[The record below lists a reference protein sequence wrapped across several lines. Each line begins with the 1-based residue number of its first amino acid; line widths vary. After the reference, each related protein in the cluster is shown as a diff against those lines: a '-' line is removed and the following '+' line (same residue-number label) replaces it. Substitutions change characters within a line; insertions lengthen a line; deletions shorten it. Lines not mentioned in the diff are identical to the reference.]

1 MRTTVNRG
9 NSKLSAEI
17 VAGGILEG
25 RGLKVNQLTATKVT
39 HAQAKNPVSASSISS
54 EQQRF
59 SKKPGFLR
67 KCYASSIAPIVAGF
81 LSFALPAQALQ
92 VVVTPQNPELGDTL
106 SVIIQVD
113 GNGGETPK
121 VSLQQKNY
129 PAFPMGNGRFR
140 ALLPT
145 TPVEKPGARV
155 VQVAGDGQVKK
166 LSVQVRDRNFP
177 TQSIWLPP
185 GKDSEGTDAEF
196 DRVDAF
202 KALVTPEKFWNGK
215 LLRPNSGEITTI
227 YGVRRYYNGVFAK
240 DYYHRGV
247 DYAGGYG
254 SPIVAPAAGQV
265 SLVGRESQGFKIHG
279 NVVGIDHGQGVASI
293 LMHLSRIDVKEGDF
307 VKAGQVI
314 GAVGSTGAS
323 TGPHLHWGLYV
334 HGQSVDPV
342 PWRLQGIE

>member
-1 MRTTVNRG
+1 MIMTVSRG
-9 NSKLSAEI
+9 NGGLSAEI
-17 VAGGILEG
+17 VTGRIL
-25 RGLKVNQLTATKVT
+25 RWRQLKANKLT
-39 HAQAKNPVSASSISS
+39 ASSI
-54 EQQRF
+54 
-59 SKKPGFLR
+59 GG
-67 KCYASSIAPIVAGF
+67 IVAGI
-81 LSFALPAQALQ
+81 LSFALPVQALQ
-92 VVVTPQNPELGDTL
+92 VVVTPANPQLGDTL

-129 PAFPMGNGRFR
+129 PAFPIGNGRFR

-145 TPVEKPGARV
+145 TPLEKPGARLL
-155 VQVAGDGQVKK
+155 QVAGDGQVQK
-166 LSVQVRDRNFP
+166 LSVQVRNRDFP

-202 KALVTPEKFWNGK
+202 KALVTPEKFWDGK

-227 YGVRRYYNGVFAK
+227 YGVRRYYNGVFAQ

-247 DYAGGYG
+247 DYAGAYG
-254 SPIVAPAAGQV
+254 SPVVAPAAGRV

-293 LMHLSRIDVKEGDF
+293 LMHLSRIDVKEGDV

-314 GAVGSTGAS
+314 GALGSTGAS

-342 PWRLQGIE
+342 PWRLQGVE

>member
-1 MRTTVNRG
+1 MIMSVSRG
-9 NSKLSAEI
+9 NGGLSGEI
-17 VAGGILEG
+17 VTGLIL
-25 RGLKVNQLTATKVT
+25 RWRQLKPNKLT
-39 HAQAKNPVSASSISS
+39 ASSI
-54 EQQRF
+54 
-59 SKKPGFLR
+59 GG
-67 KCYASSIAPIVAGF
+67 IVTGI
-81 LSFALPAQALQ
+81 LSFALPVQALQ
-92 VVVTPQNPELGDTL
+92 VVVTPANPQLGDTL

-113 GNGGETPK
+113 SNGGETPK

-129 PAFPMGNGRFR
+129 PAFEIGNGRFR

-145 TPVEKPGARV
+145 TPLEKPGARLL
-155 VQVAGDGQVKK
+155 QVAGDGQVQN
-166 LSVQVRDRNFP
+166 LSVQVRDRDFP

-185 GKDSEGTDAEF
+185 GKDEEGTDAEF

-202 KALVTPEKFWNGK
+202 KALVTPEKFWDGK

-227 YGVRRYYNGVFAK
+227 YGVRRYYNGVFAQ

-247 DYAGGYG
+247 DYAGAYG
-254 SPIVAPAAGQV
+254 SPVVAPAAGRV

-293 LMHLSRIDVKEGDF
+293 LMHLSRIDVQEGDV

-314 GAVGSTGAS
+314 GALGSTGAA

-342 PWRLQGIE
+342 PWRLQGVE

>member
-1 MRTTVNRG
+1 MIMTVSRG
-9 NSKLSAEI
+9 NGGLSAEI
-17 VAGGILEG
+17 VTGRIL
-25 RGLKVNQLTATKVT
+25 RWRQLKANKLT
-39 HAQAKNPVSASSISS
+39 ASSI
-54 EQQRF
+54 
-59 SKKPGFLR
+59 GG
-67 KCYASSIAPIVAGF
+67 IVAGI
-81 LSFALPAQALQ
+81 LSFALPVQALQ
-92 VVVTPQNPELGDTL
+92 VVVTPANPQLGDTL

-113 GNGGETPK
+113 GNGGETPQ

-129 PAFPMGNGRFR
+129 PAFQIGNGRFR

-145 TPVEKPGARV
+145 TPLEKPGARLL
-155 VQVAGDGQVKK
+155 QVAGDGQVQK
-166 LSVQVRDRNFP
+166 LSVQVRDRDFP

-202 KALVTPEKFWNGK
+202 KALVTPEKFWDGK

-227 YGVRRYYNGVFAK
+227 YGVRRYYNGVFAQ

-247 DYAGGYG
+247 DYAGAYG
-254 SPIVAPAAGQV
+254 SPVVAPAAGRV

-293 LMHLSRIDVKEGDF
+293 LMHLSRIDVKEGDV

-314 GAVGSTGAS
+314 GALGSTGAS

-342 PWRLQGIE
+342 PWRLQGVE

>member
-1 MRTTVNRG
+1 MIMSVSRG
-9 NSKLSAEI
+9 NGGLSAEI
-17 VAGGILEG
+17 VTGRIL
-25 RGLKVNQLTATKVT
+25 RWRQLKANKLT
-39 HAQAKNPVSASSISS
+39 ASSI
-54 EQQRF
+54 
-59 SKKPGFLR
+59 GG
-67 KCYASSIAPIVAGF
+67 IVAGI
-81 LSFALPAQALQ
+81 LSFALPVQALQ
-92 VVVTPQNPELGDTL
+92 VVVTPANPQLGDTL

-129 PAFPMGNGRFR
+129 PAFPIGNGRFR

-145 TPVEKPGARV
+145 TPLEKPGARLLE
-155 VQVAGDGQVKK
+155 VAGDGQMQK

-202 KALVTPEKFWNGK
+202 KALVTPEKFWDGK

-227 YGVRRYYNGVFAK
+227 YGVRRYYNGVFAQ

-247 DYAGGYG
+247 DYAGPYG
-254 SPIVAPAAGQV
+254 SPVVAPAAGRV

-293 LMHLSRIDVKEGDF
+293 LMHLSRIDVKEGDV

-314 GAVGSTGAS
+314 GALGSTGAS

-342 PWRLQGIE
+342 PWRLQGVE

>member
-1 MRTTVNRG
+1 LKAN
-9 NSKLSAEI
+9 KLTASSIGGI
-17 VAGGILEG
+17 VAGI
-25 RGLKVNQLTATKVT
+25 
-39 HAQAKNPVSASSISS
+39 
-54 EQQRF
+54 
-59 SKKPGFLR
+59 
-67 KCYASSIAPIVAGF
+67 
-81 LSFALPAQALQ
+81 LSFALPVQALQ
-92 VVVTPQNPELGDTL
+92 VVVTPANPQLGDTL

-129 PAFPMGNGRFR
+129 PAFPIGNGRFR

-145 TPVEKPGARV
+145 TPLEKPGARLL
-155 VQVAGDGQVKK
+155 QVAGDGQVQK
-166 LSVQVRDRNFP
+166 LSVQVRDRDFP

-202 KALVTPEKFWNGK
+202 KALVTPEKFWDGK

-227 YGVRRYYNGVFAK
+227 YGVRRYYNGVFAQ

-247 DYAGGYG
+247 DYAGAYG
-254 SPIVAPAAGQV
+254 SPVVAPAAGRV

-293 LMHLSRIDVKEGDF
+293 LMHLSRIDVKEGDV

-314 GAVGSTGAS
+314 GALGSTGAS

-342 PWRLQGIE
+342 PWRLQGVE

>member
-1 MRTTVNRG
+1 MVMTVNRD
-9 NSKLSAEI
+9 NCELSTEI
-17 VAGGILEG
+17 ITGRILRWG
-25 RGLKVNQLTATKVT
+25 QLKANQLTA
-39 HAQAKNPVSASSISS
+39 SSI
-54 EQQRF
+54 
-59 SKKPGFLR
+59 GG
-67 KCYASSIAPIVAGF
+67 IVAGI
-81 LSFALPAQALQ
+81 LSFALPVQALQ
-92 VVVTPQNPELGDTL
+92 VVVTPTNPQLGDTL
-106 SVIIQVD
+106 SVMIQVD
-113 GNGGETPK
+113 GNGGETPQ

-129 PAFPMGNGRFR
+129 PAFPIGNGRFR

-145 TPVEKPGARV
+145 TPLEKPGARLL
-155 VQVAGDGQVKK
+155 QVAGDGQVQK

-202 KALVTPEKFWNGK
+202 KALVTPEKFWDGK

-227 YGVRRYYNGVFAK
+227 YGVRRYYNGVFAQ

-247 DYAGGYG
+247 DYAGAYG
-254 SPIVAPAAGQV
+254 SPVVAPAAGRV

-293 LMHLSRIDVKEGDF
+293 LMHLARIDVKEGDV
-307 VKAGQVI
+307 VKPGQVI
-314 GAVGSTGAS
+314 GTLGSTGAS

-334 HGQSVDPV
+334 HGQAVDPV
-342 PWRLQGIE
+342 PWRLQGVE

>member
-1 MRTTVNRG
+1 MIMSVSRG
-9 NSKLSAEI
+9 NGGLSAEI
-17 VAGGILEG
+17 VTGLIL
-25 RGLKVNQLTATKVT
+25 RWRQLKANKLT
-39 HAQAKNPVSASSISS
+39 ASSI
-54 EQQRF
+54 
-59 SKKPGFLR
+59 GG
-67 KCYASSIAPIVAGF
+67 IVAGI
-81 LSFALPAQALQ
+81 LSFALPVQALQ
-92 VVVTPQNPELGDTL
+92 VVVTPANPQLGDTL

-113 GNGGETPK
+113 GNGGETPQ

-129 PAFPMGNGRFR
+129 PAFPIGNSRFR

-145 TPVEKPGARV
+145 TPLEKPGARLL
-155 VQVAGDGQVKK
+155 QVAGDGQVQN
-166 LSVQVRDRNFP
+166 LSVQVRDRDFP

-185 GKDSEGTDAEF
+185 GKDTEGTDAEF

-202 KALVTPEKFWNGK
+202 KALVTPEKFWDGK

-227 YGVRRYYNGVFAK
+227 YGVRRYYNGVFAQ

-247 DYAGGYG
+247 DYAGAYG
-254 SPIVAPAAGQV
+254 SPVVAPAAGRV

-293 LMHLSRIDVKEGDF
+293 LMHLSRIDVKEGDV

-314 GAVGSTGAS
+314 GALGSTGAS

-342 PWRLQGIE
+342 PWRLQGVE

>member
-1 MRTTVNRG
+1 MTNVNQGNCRQSAKIIVNPMLRWGGLKAKQLTVSSIG
-9 NSKLSAEI
+9 GI
-17 VAGGILEG
+17 VAGL
-25 RGLKVNQLTATKVT
+25 V
-39 HAQAKNPVSASSISS
+39 
-54 EQQRF
+54 
-59 SKKPGFLR
+59 
-67 KCYASSIAPIVAGF
+67 
-81 LSFALPAQALQ
+81 SFALPVQALQ
-92 VVVTPQNPELGDTL
+92 VVVTPASPALGDTL

-129 PAFPMGNGRFR
+129 PAFPIGNGRFR

-145 TPVEKPGARV
+145 TPVEKPGARQI
-155 VQVAGDGQVKK
+155 QVTGDGQVKN
-166 LSVQVRDRNFP
+166 LSVQVRGRDFP

-185 GKDSEGTDAEF
+185 GKDEEGTDAEF

-202 KALVTPEKFWNGK
+202 KALVTTEKFWDGK

-227 YGVRRYYNGVFAK
+227 YGVRRYYNGVFAQ

-247 DYAGGYG
+247 DYAGAYG
-254 SPIVAPAAGQV
+254 SPVVAPAAGRV

-293 LMHLSRIDVKEGDF
+293 LMHLSRIDVKEGDV

-314 GAVGSTGAS
+314 GALGSTGAS

-342 PWRLQGIE
+342 PWRLQGVE

>member
-1 MRTTVNRG
+1 MIMTVSRG
-9 NSKLSAEI
+9 NGGLSAEI
-17 VAGGILEG
+17 VRGRIL
-25 RGLKVNQLTATKVT
+25 RWRQLKANKLT
-39 HAQAKNPVSASSISS
+39 ASSI
-54 EQQRF
+54 
-59 SKKPGFLR
+59 GG
-67 KCYASSIAPIVAGF
+67 IVAGI
-81 LSFALPAQALQ
+81 LSFALPVQALQ
-92 VVVTPQNPELGDTL
+92 VVVTPANPQLGDTL

-129 PAFPMGNGRFR
+129 PAFPIGNGRFR

-145 TPVEKPGARV
+145 TPLEKPGARLL
-155 VQVAGDGQVKK
+155 QVAGDGQVQK
-166 LSVQVRDRNFP
+166 LTVQVRDRNFP

-185 GKDSEGTDAEF
+185 GKDTEGTDAEF

-202 KALVTPEKFWNGK
+202 KALVTPEKFWDGK

-227 YGVRRYYNGVFAK
+227 YGVRRYYNGVFAQ

-247 DYAGGYG
+247 DYAGAYG
-254 SPIVAPAAGQV
+254 SPVVAPAAGRV

-293 LMHLSRIDVKEGDF
+293 LMHLSRIDVKEGDV

-314 GAVGSTGAS
+314 GALGSTGAS

-342 PWRLQGIE
+342 PWRLQGVE

>member
-1 MRTTVNRG
+1 MIMTVSRG
-9 NSKLSAEI
+9 NGGLSGEI
-17 VAGGILEG
+17 VTGRIL
-25 RGLKVNQLTATKVT
+25 RWRQLKPNKLT
-39 HAQAKNPVSASSISS
+39 ASSI
-54 EQQRF
+54 
-59 SKKPGFLR
+59 GG
-67 KCYASSIAPIVAGF
+67 IVTGI
-81 LSFALPAQALQ
+81 LSFALPVQALQ
-92 VVVTPQNPELGDTL
+92 VVVTPANPQLGDTL

-113 GNGGETPK
+113 GNGGETPQ

-129 PAFPMGNGRFR
+129 PAFEIGNGRFR

-145 TPVEKPGARV
+145 TPLEKPGARLL
-155 VQVAGDGQVKK
+155 QVAGDGQVQK
-166 LSVQVRDRNFP
+166 LSVQVRDRDFP

-185 GKDSEGTDAEF
+185 GKDEEGTDAEF

-202 KALVTPEKFWNGK
+202 KALVTPEKFWDGK

-227 YGVRRYYNGVFAK
+227 YGVRRYYNGVFAQ

-247 DYAGGYG
+247 DYAGAYG
-254 SPIVAPAAGQV
+254 SPVVAPAAGRV

-293 LMHLSRIDVKEGDF
+293 LMHLSRIDVQEGDV

-314 GAVGSTGAS
+314 GALGSTGAA

-342 PWRLQGIE
+342 PWRLQGVE

>member
-1 MRTTVNRG
+1 MIMTVSRG
-9 NSKLSAEI
+9 NGGLSAAI
-17 VAGGILEG
+17 VTGRIL
-25 RGLKVNQLTATKVT
+25 RWRQLKANQLTA
-39 HAQAKNPVSASSISS
+39 SSI
-54 EQQRF
+54 
-59 SKKPGFLR
+59 GG
-67 KCYASSIAPIVAGF
+67 IVAGI
-81 LSFALPAQALQ
+81 LSFALPVQALQ
-92 VVVTPQNPELGDTL
+92 VVVTPANPQLGDTL

-129 PAFPMGNGRFR
+129 PAFPIGNGRFR

-145 TPVEKPGARV
+145 TPLEKPGARLL
-155 VQVAGDGQVKK
+155 QVAGDGQVQN
-166 LSVQVRDRNFP
+166 LSVQVRDRDFP

-185 GKDSEGTDAEF
+185 GKDTEGTDAEF

-202 KALVTPEKFWNGK
+202 KALVTPEKFWDGK

-227 YGVRRYYNGVFAK
+227 YGVRRYYNGVFAQ

-247 DYAGGYG
+247 DYAGAYG
-254 SPIVAPAAGQV
+254 SPVVAPAAGRV

-293 LMHLSRIDVKEGDF
+293 LMHLSRIDVKEGDV

-314 GAVGSTGAS
+314 GALGSTGAS

-342 PWRLQGIE
+342 PWRLQGVE

>member
-1 MRTTVNRG
+1 MTATVNRA
-9 NSKLSAEI
+9 NSESIAERVVRAILKCRLLNAHMKRSILSGGI
-17 VAGGILEG
+17 VAGI
-25 RGLKVNQLTATKVT
+25 
-39 HAQAKNPVSASSISS
+39 
-54 EQQRF
+54 
-59 SKKPGFLR
+59 
-67 KCYASSIAPIVAGF
+67 
-81 LSFALPAQALQ
+81 LSFALPVQALQ
-92 VVVTPQNPELGDTL
+92 VVVTPTNPQLGDTL

-129 PAFPMGNGRFR
+129 PAFPIGNGRFR

-145 TPVEKPGARV
+145 TPLEKPGARLL
-155 VQVAGDGQVKK
+155 QVAGDGQVQK
-166 LSVQVRDRNFP
+166 LSVQVRDRDFP

-185 GKDSEGTDAEF
+185 GKDTEGTDAEF

-202 KALVTPEKFWNGK
+202 KALVTPEKFWDGK

-227 YGVRRYYNGVFAK
+227 YGVRRYYNGVFAQ

-247 DYAGGYG
+247 DYAGAYG
-254 SPIVAPAAGQV
+254 SPVVAPAAGRV

-293 LMHLSRIDVKEGDF
+293 LMHLARIDVKEGDV

-314 GAVGSTGAS
+314 GTLGSTGAS

-342 PWRLQGIE
+342 PWRLQGVE

>member
-1 MRTTVNRG
+1 MTKVNQG
-9 NSKLSAEI
+9 NCRQSAKII
-17 VAGGILEG
+17 VSPIFRWG
-25 RGLKVNQLTATKVT
+25 GLKVNKLA
-39 HAQAKNPVSASSISS
+39 ASSI
-54 EQQRF
+54 
-59 SKKPGFLR
+59 GG
-67 KCYASSIAPIVAGF
+67 IVAGF
-81 LSFALPAQALQ
+81 LSFALPVQALQ
-92 VVVTPQNPELGDTL
+92 VVVTPANPQLGDTL
-106 SVIIQVD
+106 SVMIQVD
-113 GNGGETPK
+113 GNGGETPT

-129 PAFPMGNGRFR
+129 PAFPIGNGRFR

-145 TPVEKPGARV
+145 TPVEKPGTRQI
-155 VQVAGDGQVKK
+155 QVAGDGQVQN

-185 GKDSEGTDAEF
+185 GKDEEGTDAEF

-202 KALVTPEKFWNGK
+202 KALVTPEKFWDGK

-227 YGVRRYYNGVFAK
+227 YGVRRYYNGVFAQ

-247 DYAGGYG
+247 DYAGAYG
-254 SPIVAPAAGQV
+254 SPVVAPAAGRV

-279 NVVGIDHGQGVASI
+279 NVVGLDHGQGVASI
-293 LMHLSRIDVKEGDF
+293 LMHLSRIDVKEGDV

-314 GAVGSTGAS
+314 GALGSTGAS

-342 PWRLQGIE
+342 PWRLQGVE